1 MAKQVSLR
9 AGGRTVF
16 PVDIVTA
23 AANLTMDDGL
33 TRYLDEAVEVL
44 RRDGHK
50 PDFFAHTDAFDA
62 CITLARLM
70 GISTYSPD
78 LRRVFKVAADIL
90 PTSR

>member
-44 RRDGHK
+44 RRDA
-50 PDFFAHTDAFDA
+50 P
-62 CITLARLM
+62 
-70 GISTYSPD
+70 
-78 LRRVFKVAADIL
+78 
-90 PTSR
+90 